1 MDKEIKIFA
10 IVAAVMML
18 AVAGIA
24 MVGVSDNSDA
34 TSGTGTMKV
43 YIYKEVDGTMSWT
56 HETVSGYNA
65 TKAIM
70 GTTTYSVNTATI
82 NTTYDYTYQYEGE
95 TYYNIDSTY
104 GTITKF
110 NNVSNSTTGASW
122 NMMVFTKTGSE
133 TTYSWKLGDAATGW
147 YKPYADYAGVMPAY
161 ATANI
166 ALYYGSADDFN
177 TMKSSLIS
185 YATGPAKKTIS
196 LTDIDYGNG
205 SSYEYTFYIKKASA
219 GTTVI
224 SDGTTVKLSTYVQV
238 ALTDSML
245 LNGITIVG
253 YGSDAA
259 LALINAVGSNNV
271 TFTTTTNPVPGY
283 LTYSWMEKMFGLEQQ
298 YDADTDT
305 YTYWQSFTRHTALGD
320 SSNTSAPLST
330 GAYSSLSGAPAVDAT
345 IAFFFQ
351 PYAA

>member
-177 TMKSSLIS
+177 TMKLSLIS